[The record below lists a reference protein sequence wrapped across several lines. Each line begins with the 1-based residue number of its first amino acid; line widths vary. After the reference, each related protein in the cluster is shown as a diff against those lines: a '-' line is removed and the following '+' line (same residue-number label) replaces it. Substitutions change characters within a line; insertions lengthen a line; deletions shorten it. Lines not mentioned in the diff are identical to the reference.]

1 MGDSIFDQLF
11 GAYLRT
17 STRHR
22 PQGADRRV
30 RIDDLTNKYLR
41 TLEGRTDLSP
51 DEVKNELCSV
61 FKHVRAEC
69 EAYGRGKRHIQMNIL
84 RILNALDQG
93 IKAKRGEYLL
103 AKWKGWE
110 DMLNPGS
117 RNYIGI
123 NLPGSM
129 IIENYVVFEDLIPIR
144 EYFERHYSDGSFKK
158 RPVESGL

>member
-1 MGDSIFDQLF
+1 MDDSIFDQVV

-17 STRHR
+17 RPKHR
-22 PQGADRRV
+22 PQGADRRLC
-30 RIDDLTNKYLR
+30 IDELTNTYLR
-41 TLEGRTDLSP
+41 NLEGRTDLSP
-51 DEVKNELCSV
+51 DEVKNELSSV

-69 EAYGRGKRHIQMNIL
+69 ESFGRGKRQIQMNIL

-117 RNYIGI
+117 VNYIGI

-129 IIENYVVFEDLIPIR
+129 IIENYI
-144 EYFERHYSDGSFKK
+144 
-158 RPVESGL
+158 